1 MQKGREWIKRK
12 IFLLEIV
19 LVVVLCGCAHTHSS
33 IEQQITE
40 QIELGNRYLTE
51 GNYEEA
57 IIAFQKAIELEP
69 KNTDVYIQ
77 LADLYMTVGDRE
89 LASENYTAAYQNGTE
104 NGKEGVIQK
113 LLQLAEAALEE
124 DNNKFA
130 NFYYELILELNK
142 DVSEAFLG
150 KVNLLIEEE
159 QFDQAY
165 AILKEKAEEVPEDT
179 DTLIAEKLA
188 EFDAGK
194 IKDYKGRIIKEIWFN
209 EDGTLRSYTVSS
221 YDDSENKTIIRY
233 YNADDTLSSAETV
246 YRDESGERIKSA
258 RYAGEGYLMTEG
270 SRQENG
276 RWRDIA
282 YNSDGSINYIEESS
296 EDGTWTYDAN
306 GNLTQYS
313 LRERNEQGQV
323 VRWSHYAADGTLLSY
338 YISEYNANGER
349 ITYTRYNADGT
360 VEAYLQTE

>member
-12 IFLLEIV
+12 IFLLEMV
-19 LVVVLCGCAHTHSS
+19 LVVVLCGCVHTHSS

-40 QIELGNRYLTE
+40 QIELGNRYLIE

-104 NGKEGVIQK
+104 GVIQK

-124 DNNKFA
+124 DNNERA
-130 NFYYELILELNK
+130 SFYYELILELNR

-165 AILKEKAEEVPEDT
+165 AILKAKAEEVPD
-179 DTLIAEKLA
+179 DTLITEKLA

-194 IKDYKGRIIKEIWFN
+194 IRDYKGRIIKEIWFN
-209 EDGTLRSYTVSS
+209 EDRTLRSYTVSS

-233 YNADDTLSSAETV
+233 YNADDILSSEETV
-246 YRDESGERIKSA
+246 YRDESGERIKST

-306 GNLTQYS
+306 GTLTLYS
-313 LRERNEQGQV
+313 LKERNELGQV
-323 VRWSHYAADGTLLSY
+323 VRWNHYAADGTLLSY

-360 VEAYLQTE
+360 VEAYLQTD